1 MKGEEEDKRE
11 RIKTGKSA
19 VSGEKRRKNIFG
31 NSQLRN
37 EEKKDRNIDK
47 IGRRRQNIH
56 RKEGI
61 KTERFAEG
69 K

>member
-1 MKGEEEDKRE
+1 MRKK
-11 RIKTGKSA
+11 KTEIS
-19 VSGEKRRKNIFG
+19 
-31 NSQLRN
+31 
-37 EEKKDRNIDK
+37 DK
-47 IGRRRQNIH
+47 IGGRRQNIH

>member
-1 MKGEEEDKRE
+1 MSYEGEEEDRRE
-11 RIKTGKSA
+11 SIKTLISAKVGRIKTQIPY
-19 VSGEKRRKNIFG
+19 ER
-31 NSQLRN
+31 
-37 EEKKDRNIDK
+37 
-47 IGRRRQNIH
+47 GRRRQNIH